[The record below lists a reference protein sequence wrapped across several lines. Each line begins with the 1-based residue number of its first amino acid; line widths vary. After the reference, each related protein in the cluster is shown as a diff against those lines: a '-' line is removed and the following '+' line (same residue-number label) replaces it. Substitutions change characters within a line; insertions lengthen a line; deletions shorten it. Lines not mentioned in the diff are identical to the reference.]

1 MWRRRLA
8 GECGGSKAGAEPKG
22 SQIGMNEP
30 SKHRLKPSQRSEVA
44 SFIAMDVLGEANR
57 LEAEGRRILHLEVG
71 QPGTPAPRAVRETAR
86 RALDAD
92 RLGYTDALGIAPL
105 RARISRHYAE
115 MYGVDVP
122 SERIVVTTGS
132 SGGFILSFLAGF
144 DVGARVALPTPGYPA
159 YRNILATL
167 GLDAVPLRLS
177 EATRWA
183 PTPDMIHAERQ
194 KGRIDGLLVASPANP
209 TGTMLTPAALEEV
222 VELCVAEG
230 IWFISD
236 EIYHGLT
243 YDRPAETALRFSDDV
258 IVINS
263 FSKYYSMTGWRV
275 GWMVL
280 PERLVRPVERLA
292 QNLFISV
299 PALSQ
304 LAAVAAFDAA
314 DELEANR
321 AAYAKN
327 RDFLLRALPE
337 ARLGD
342 FLPMDGAF
350 YAYVDVGR
358 HTNDSMDFAKR
369 LLREAG
375 VAVTPGLDFD
385 PENGNRYVRLS
396 FAGAPAD
403 IEEAVGRIGEWLG

>member
-1 MWRRRLA
+1 MSRPSERQL
-8 GECGGSKAGAEPKG
+8 
-22 SQIGMNEP
+22 EP
-30 SKHRLKPSQRSEVA
+30 SRRSEVA

-57 LEAEGRRILHLEVG
+57 LEAEGKRILHLEVG
-71 QPGTPAPRAVRETAR
+71 QPGTPAPRAVRERAH
-86 RALDAD
+86 RALDEE
-92 RLGYTDALGIAPL
+92 RLGYTDALGIPPL

-115 MYGVDVP
+115 TYGVTVP
-122 SERIVVTTGS
+122 VERIVVTTGS

-144 DVGARVALPTPGYPA
+144 DPGARVVLPTPGYPA
-159 YRNILATL
+159 YRNILTTL
-167 GLDAVPLRLS
+167 GLETVPLRLS

-183 PTPDMIHAERQ
+183 PTPEMIQAEQ
-194 KGRIDGLLVASPANP
+194 KKGRVDGLLVASPANP
-209 TGTMLTPAALEEV
+209 TGTMLTAAALEEV
-222 VELCVAEG
+222 VGLCAREG

-243 YDRPAETALRFSDDV
+243 YDKPAQTALKFSDDV

-304 LAAVAAFDAA
+304 LAAVAAFHAN

-321 AAYAKN
+321 AAYAQN

-337 ARLGD
+337 VGLGD

-369 LLREAG
+369 LLRETG

-385 PENGNRYVRLS
+385 PESGDRYVRLS
-396 FAGAPAD
+396 FAGPPED
-403 IEEAVGRIGEWLG
+403 IEEAVRRIGAWLA

>member
-1 MWRRRLA
+1 MTSRSGDGL
-8 GECGGSKAGAEPKG
+8 G
-22 SQIGMNEP
+22 P
-30 SKHRLKPSQRSEVA
+30 SKRSAVA
-44 SFIAMDVLGEANR
+44 PFIAMDVLGEANR
-57 LEAEGRRILHLEVG
+57 LEAEGRHILHLEVG
-71 QPGTPAPRAVRETAR
+71 QPGTPAPRLVRETAR
-86 RALDAD
+86 RALDGE
-92 RLGYTDALGIAPL
+92 RLGYTDALGIWPL

-115 MYGVDVP
+115 IYGVEVP
-122 SERIVVTTGS
+122 AERIVVTTGS

-144 DVGARVALPTPGYPA
+144 DRGARVALPTPGYPA

-167 GLDAVPLRLS
+167 GLEPVALRLS
-177 EATRWA
+177 QATRWA
-183 PTPDMIHAERQ
+183 PTADMILAAQRER
-194 KGRIDGLLVASPANP
+194 RIDGLLVASPANP
-209 TGTMLTPAALEEV
+209 TGTMLTVPVLKQV
-222 VELCVAEG
+222 VELCAEEG

-236 EIYHGLT
+236 EIYHRLT
-243 YDRPAETALRFSDDV
+243 YDAPAETALKFSHDV

-280 PERLVRPVERLA
+280 PEALVRTVERLA

-304 LAAVAAFDAA
+304 FAAAAAFDATE
-314 DELEANR
+314 ELEANR
-321 AAYAKN
+321 AVYAQN
-327 RDFLLRALPE
+327 RALLTRELPKIG
-337 ARLGD
+337 LKD

-358 HTNDSMDFAKR
+358 HTNDSMDFARR

-396 FAGAPAD
+396 FAGPTAD
-403 IEEAVGRIGEWLG
+403 IEEAVRRLGEWLK

>member
-1 MWRRRLA
+1 
-8 GECGGSKAGAEPKG
+8 
-22 SQIGMNEP
+22 MNRP
-30 SKHRLKPSQRSEVA
+30 TGQRLKPSRRSEVA

-71 QPGTPAPRAVRETAR
+71 QPGTPAPRMVRERAR
-86 RALDAD
+86 RALDVE
-92 RLGYTDALGIAPL
+92 RLGYTDALGIPLL

-115 MYGVDVP
+115 TYGLDVP
-122 SERIVVTTGS
+122 SERIAVTTGS

-144 DVGARVALPTPGYPA
+144 DVGARVAMPTPGYPA
-159 YRNILATL
+159 YRNILTTL
-167 GLDAVPLRLS
+167 GLETVPLRVG

-183 PTPDMIHAERQ
+183 PTPAMIHAQQ
-194 KGRIDGLLVASPANP
+194 KKGPIDGLLVASPANP
-209 TGTMLTPAALEEV
+209 TGTMLTTAVLEEV
-222 VELCVAEG
+222 VELCAGEG

-304 LAAVAAFDAA
+304 LAAVAAFEATE
-314 DELEANR
+314 ELEANR

-337 ARLGD
+337 VGLGD

-350 YAYVDVGR
+350 YAYVDVSR

-369 LLREAG
+369 LLRETG

-396 FAGAPAD
+396 FAGPPED
-403 IEEAVGRIGEWLG
+403 IEEAVRRIGEWLQRFGLRA

>member
-1 MWRRRLA
+1 MGKA
-8 GECGGSKAGAEPKG
+8 SKRSG
-22 SQIGMNEP
+22 
-30 SKHRLKPSQRSEVA
+30 HRLESSRRSEIA

-71 QPGTPAPRAVRETAR
+71 QPGTPAPKAVRETAR
-86 RALDAD
+86 LALDAE
-92 RLGYTDALGIAPL
+92 RLGYTDALGIRPL

-115 MYGVDVP
+115 TYGVTVP

-144 DVGARVALPTPGYPA
+144 DLGARVALPTPGYPA

-167 GLDAVPLRLS
+167 GLAAVPLRVGA
-177 EATRWA
+177 ATRWA
-183 PTPDMIHAERQ
+183 PTPEMILAEQ
-194 KGRIDGLLVASPANP
+194 KRGRVDGLLVASPANP
-209 TGTMLTPAALEEV
+209 TGTMLGEAVLRQL
-222 VELCVAEG
+222 VELCAEQG

-243 YDRPAETALRFSDDV
+243 YERPAETALKFSDDV

-275 GWMVL
+275 GWMVV

-304 LAAVAAFDAA
+304 LAAVAAFDAG

-321 AAYAKN
+321 AVYARN

-337 ARLGD
+337 AGLGG

-358 HTNDSMDFAKR
+358 HTNDSMDFAGR
-369 LLREAG
+369 LLRETG
-375 VAVTPGLDFD
+375 VAVTPGADFD

-396 FAGAPAD
+396 FAGATAD
-403 IEEAVGRIGEWLG
+403 IEEAVRRIGRWLG